1 MTTFPR
7 ATRSVFGGLVALLAG
22 VAVSVVAPG
31 PALAQKPP
39 QEWDGLQRRESK
51 SLAHVYV
58 RPHVEFKGY
67 KSVRLDPVE
76 VRMDKNWDPNSGRIG
91 LESKVTSA
99 DVQRIR
105 AELSKVFREVFA
117 ESLSKG
123 GYPLVEANGDDV
135 LLVRAALIDVN
146 INAPQSSQATG
157 ESRSYVLDPGRMTV
171 FMELVD
177 SVTGQTLARVVDTKQ
192 GPRSGLVQWS
202 TSATNSA
209 GARWVIGQW
218 ADALRKA
225 LDEVNG
231 KAAGK

>member
-1 MTTFPR
+1 MH
-7 ATRSVFGGLVALLAG
+7 LVRRGVTALLAG
-22 VAVSVVAPG
+22 ATFWVVAPG
-31 PALAQKPP
+31 AALAQKPP
-39 QEWDGLQRRESK
+39 QEWDGLQRRKSK
-51 SLAHVYV
+51 SLEHVYV
-58 RPHVEFKGY
+58 RPHVEFKSY

-76 VRMDKNWDPNSGRIG
+76 VRMDKNWDPNSGRVG
-91 LESKVTSA
+91 LEGRITSA

-105 AELSKVFREVFA
+105 EELSKAFREVFA
-117 ESLSKG
+117 ERLSKG
-123 GYPLVEANGDDV
+123 GYPLVETNGDDV

-146 INAPQSSQATG
+146 VTAPESAQASG
-157 ESRSYVLDPGRMTV
+157 ASHSYVLDPGRMTV

-177 SVTGQTLARVVDTKQ
+177 SVTGQTLARVVDTKE

-218 ADALRKA
+218 ADVLRKG
-225 LDEVNG
+225 LDEVNS